1 MLRLHQAAISLT
13 SKTRI
18 GPSLRPAMYLAS
30 RRHFSSELNPRS
42 VYEDSKG
49 LIRNYFDVKLA
60 AGIAVLA
67 AGVWYYFSEDNVSRI
82 TRAFEAGELVYN
94 KIADEH
100 KIHRPEVVA
109 EIKSLF
115 LQPSETHAY
124 FLIVGET
131 GTGKTTAILDA
142 VSDLK
147 VPRGV
152 VYFMAPAF
160 SDHFVSNLARKLN
173 YDPNAL
179 DFFATLKKRITGRT
193 EEVPKVDLSILLQH
207 LEQAAQAFKAKHGR
221 QPVLIID
228 AADFIAKRRPDLMQ
242 TLQDFAK
249 TEADAKRLRVIFA
262 SSEGSVLPLMTASAS
277 IKRASII
284 EIGDISDE
292 QALKYLQS
300 FQVPDDRAIDA
311 VANITGGRLID
322 LVQYKSAYSKYKSNA
337 DYRKPFDEDIKSA
350 LVRLQFQKDHDL
362 FEALKSGPVGTS
374 AALSY
379 VTAEQLAYLLK
390 HNVLAQHADR
400 SLSFHSRVVKTFFGN

>member
-1 MLRLHQAAISLT
+1 
-13 SKTRI
+13 
-18 GPSLRPAMYLAS
+18 MYLAS
-30 RRHFSSELNPRS
+30 RRNFSPELNPRS

-49 LIRNYFDVKLA
+49 PIRNYFDVKLA

-67 AGVWYYFSEDNVSRI
+67 AGVWFYFSEDNVSRI
-82 TRAFEAGELVYN
+82 IRAFEAGELVYN

-109 EIKSLF
+109 EFKTLF
-115 LQPSETHAY
+115 LQPSEDTY

-160 SDHFVSNLARKLN
+160 PDHFVSNLARKLN
-173 YDPNAL
+173 YDPHAL
-179 DFFATLKKRITGRT
+179 DLAGTLKRWITGRSQD
-193 EEVPKVDLSILLQH
+193 VAKVDFSTLRKH
-207 LEQAAQAFKAKHGR
+207 LVEAAQAFKAKHGR

-228 AADFIAKRRPDLMQ
+228 AADFIAKGDPQLMQ
-242 TLQDFAK
+242 RLQNFAK
-249 TEADAKRLRVIFA
+249 TEADAKRLRVFFA
-262 SSEGSVLPLMTASAS
+262 NEGSVLPLMAASSS
-277 IKRASII
+277 IKRARII
-284 EIGDISDE
+284 EIGDIPDE

-322 LVQYKSAYSKYKSNA
+322 LVQYKSAYSEYKSNA
-337 DYRKPFDEDIKSA
+337 DYREPFDNNIQST
-350 LVRLQFQKDHDL
+350 LVRLNFQKDHAL
-362 FEALKSGPVGTS
+362 FEALKSGAVSTS
-374 AALSY
+374 AAKAK

-390 HNVLAQHADR
+390 HNVLAQHADW